1 MTAATLV
8 ASVSEGVLMNKATQQ
23 TPELVVASQE
33 VLIQGLGLLFNIWD
47 KTYSRVAEPPYS
59 ASIGG
64 HYRHVL
70 EHFQCVIRGIRSCEI
85 NYDARERNPRL
96 ETEVTYAT
104 IATCDV
110 LRAIKNYT
118 DASLARPCKVVNS
131 TSYGSAQPSVIE
143 SNVGREL
150 AYCVGHAIHHYAI
163 IRLIGSHLGVEVS
176 KEFGIAPCTLKY
188 RSSVAAD

>member
-1 MTAATLV
+1 MNV
-8 ASVSEGVLMNKATQQ
+8 APPVAYLSEGLTVNKTLHP
-23 TPELVVASQE
+23 TPDLVVASQD
-33 VLIQGLGLLFNIWD
+33 VLLQALGLLFNIWD
-47 KTYSRVAEPPYS
+47 ATYSRMAEAPYS

-64 HYRHVL
+64 HYRHIL
-70 EHFQCVIRGIRSCEI
+70 EHFQCLVRGIRSGEI

-118 DASLARPCKVVNS
+118 EESLARACKVANS
-131 TSYGSAQPSVIE
+131 VFYGSAETSVME
-143 SNVGREL
+143 SNIGREL

-163 IRLIGSHLGVEVS
+163 IRLICSHLGVEVP
-176 KEFGIAPCTLKY
+176 KEFGVAPSTLKS
-188 RSSVAAD
+188 RSSITAD

>member
-1 MTAATLV
+1 MNV
-8 ASVSEGVLMNKATQQ
+8 ASPVAYLSEGLIVNK
-23 TPELVVASQE
+23 TPPPTPDLVVASQD
-33 VLIQGLGLLFNIWD
+33 VLLQALGLLFNIWD
-47 KTYSRVAEPPYS
+47 ATYSRMAEAPYR

-70 EHFQCVIRGIRSCEI
+70 EHFQCLIRGIRPGEI

-118 DASLARPCKVVNS
+118 EESFARPCKVVNCV
-131 TSYGSAQPSVIE
+131 SYGSGETSVME

-163 IRLIGSHLGVEVS
+163 IRLIGSHLGVEVP
-176 KEFGIAPCTLKY
+176 KEFGIAPSTLK
-188 RSSVAAD
+188 SHCSLTAD

>member
-1 MTAATLV
+1 
-8 ASVSEGVLMNKATQQ
+8 MNAPETMPDLSAQTHLSRTTQP
-23 TPELVVASQE
+23 TPELIQASQD
-33 VLIQGLGLLFNIWD
+33 VLLQGLELLFRLSD
-47 KTYSRVAEPPYS
+47 RTYSRVLDAPYG

-70 EHFQCVIRGIRSCEI
+70 EHFQCVVRSIRAGEI

-110 LRAIKNYT
+110 LRAIKNYDDGILT
-118 DASLARPCKVVNS
+118 RASKVVNS
-131 TSYGSAQPSVIE
+131 VSYGSSEPSVIDT
-143 SNVGREL
+143 NVGREL

-163 IRLIGSHLGVEVS
+163 VRLICSQLGVDVP
-176 KEFGIAPCTLKY
+176 KEFGVAPSTLKY
-188 RSSVAAD
+188 RSGMAAD